1 MVNIMNSKPTSSTD
15 QSAIAL
21 VTGAS
26 SGIGRACA
34 EQLQQLGF
42 RVYGAS
48 RRINEAAPAGIVCLP
63 MNVDDEDSVNNG
75 VAQLLAAEQRLDV
88 LVNCAG
94 YGIGGAI
101 EDTTIDEAKAQFET
115 NFFGL
120 LRVCRAVLP
129 IMRQQRSGLIVNL
142 SSLAGLTGIPFQGLY
157 SASKYAIEG
166 LSESLRMEVAGFGV
180 RVALIEPGD
189 FATGFT
195 QQRQM
200 TRASNAS
207 SAYAAVCADA
217 IAKMAHDET
226 HGPAP
231 AGVAQVLAGI
241 VRSPHP
247 PLRSMAGGLGQRISV
262 GLKPFLPHR
271 LYERLLMQTYG
282 LVGS

>member
-129 IMRQQRSGLIVNL
+129 AMRHQGEGLIINVG
-142 SSLAGLTGIPFQGLY
+142 SIAGRMGLPFRGIY
-157 SASKYAIEG
+157 SASKAA
-166 LSESLRMEVAGFGV
+166 VAQAQA
-180 RVALIEPGD
+180 RAP
-189 FATGFT
+189 AHAHAPAP
-195 QQRQM
+195 
-200 TRASNAS
+200 TRAQ
-207 SAYAAVCADA
+207 
-217 IAKMAHDET
+217 T
-226 HGPAP
+226 
-231 AGVAQVLAGI
+231 Q
-241 VRSPHP
+241 
-247 PLRSMAGGLGQRISV
+247 GQRSNPTTEPNVITEMHPRGC
-262 GLKPFLPHR
+262 GLRHK
-271 LYERLLMQTYG
+271 
-282 LVGS
+282 